1 MAKILDHPVVPSK
14 FEVVQAR
21 KSFEELRKDPSNSH
35 FILGSE
41 SGKQVEI
48 TQNAFNY
55 LLAILNEMAKGNAL
69 LVVPV
74 QAELSTYEAA
84 ELLGVSRP
92 FLIRLLE
99 KEELPYRVVGRHRR
113 IPCDALLAYK
123 ERTQRARA
131 KAIAELTSADDE
143 MYGLGD

>member
-1 MAKILDHPVVPSK
+1 
-14 FEVVQAR
+14 
-21 KSFEELRKDPSNSH
+21 
-35 FILGSE
+35 
-41 SGKQVEI
+41 
-48 TQNAFNY
+48 
-55 LLAILNEMAKGNAL
+55 MAKGNAL

-113 IPCDALLAYK
+113 IPCEALLAYK

-131 KAIAELTSADDE
+131 KAIAEITSADDE
-143 MYGLGD
+143 VYGLGD